1 MVFLRTCLFF
11 ALMSISTNA
20 FAEYRVFLLEIGPTT
35 RSNPDQSPA
44 DEKPTAQLRYVA
56 STLDPLQ
63 YKYYY
68 PVQTGEMVT
77 YTQTWMCRG
86 RTGNGTPL
94 CPNPKAKVETETET
108 PTN

>member
-1 MVFLRTCLFF
+1 MVYLRTCLFF
-11 ALMSISTNA
+11 TLISFSPNI
-20 FAEYRVFLLEIGPTT
+20 FAEYRLFLLEIGPPTKT
-35 RSNPDQSPA
+35 NPDQSPA
-44 DEKPTAQLRYVA
+44 DEKPNNQLRYVT

-68 PVQTGEMVT
+68 PVQTGEIVT

-86 RTGNGTPL
+86 RTGNGTPY
-94 CPNPKAKVETETET
+94 CPNPKAKLETEAAV